1 MKRSHEKQRIEGTH
15 NTINKRFSTFGETA
29 RYQEYLRQPRKES
42 KENETAT
49 QLSSLNGNIKEIELW
64 KKALIIAFCDSMD
77 KEFLELAEK
86 AEKKKK
92 KQDLNL
98 MSKGTALKRK
108 ADEKKSEI
116 YVLEICAF
124 IIEKQKL
131 PER

>member
-1 MKRSHEKQRIEGTH
+1 MKSKGLKTHIIPLKDLVHLVKLSRSRC
-15 NTINKRFSTFGETA
+15 
-29 RYQEYLRQPRKES
+29 QEYLRQPRKES

-86 AEKKKK
+86 SEKKKK
-92 KQDLNL
+92 KILKF
-98 MSKGTALKRK
+98 MWKGTALKRK

>member
-1 MKRSHEKQRIEGTH
+1 MKSKGLKTHIIPLKDLVHLVKLSRS
-15 NTINKRFSTFGETA
+15 

-77 KEFLELAEK
+77 KESLELAEK
-86 AEKKKK
+86 AEKKK

>member
-1 MKRSHEKQRIEGTH
+1 MKSKGLKTHIIPLKDLVHLVKLSRS
-15 NTINKRFSTFGETA
+15 

-42 KENETAT
+42 KENETT

-92 KQDLNL
+92 TRFKFDV
-98 MSKGTALKRK
+98 KRHSLE
-108 ADEKKSEI
+108 EKS
-116 YVLEICAF
+116 
-124 IIEKQKL
+124 
-131 PER
+131 R

>member
-1 MKRSHEKQRIEGTH
+1 MKSKGLKTHIIPLKDLVHLVKLSRS
-15 NTINKRFSTFGETA
+15 

-64 KKALIIAFCDSMD
+64 KKALIIAFCDSVD

-86 AEKKKK
+86 AEKKK

>member
-1 MKRSHEKQRIEGTH
+1 MKSKGLKTHIIPLKDLVHLVKLSRS
-15 NTINKRFSTFGETA
+15 

-92 KQDLNL
+92 KTRFKFDF
-98 MSKGTALKRK
+98 KRQSLE
-108 ADEKKSEI
+108 EKS
-116 YVLEICAF
+116 
-124 IIEKQKL
+124 
-131 PER
+131 R

>member
-1 MKRSHEKQRIEGTH
+1 MKSKGLKTHIIPLKDLVHLVKLSRS
-15 NTINKRFSTFGETA
+15 

-108 ADEKKSEI
+108 ADEKKSEM

>member
-1 MKRSHEKQRIEGTH
+1 MKSKGLKTHIIPLKDLVHLVKLSRS
-15 NTINKRFSTFGETA
+15 

-92 KQDLNL
+92 QDLNL

-108 ADEKKSEI
+108 ADEKKSEM

>member
-1 MKRSHEKQRIEGTH
+1 MKSKGLKTHIIPLKDLVHLVKLSRS
-15 NTINKRFSTFGETA
+15 

-92 KQDLNL
+92 QDLNL